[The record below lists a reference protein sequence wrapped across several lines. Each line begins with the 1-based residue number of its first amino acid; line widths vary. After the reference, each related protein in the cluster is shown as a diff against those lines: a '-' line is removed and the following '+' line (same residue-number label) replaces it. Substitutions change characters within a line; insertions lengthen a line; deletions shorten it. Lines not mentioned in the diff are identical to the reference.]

1 MLLIFGLFGLKVW
14 WEKWFTCVQFDK
26 IFTYEDNLNKH
37 MQSNPTFENIQE
49 KWCTFVQN
57 YKAFYLEN
65 NLNKHGQCHTA
76 EISFVVPT
84 NFSCL
89 SAMCK
94 ACYDNGHLT
103 VHEPEQQISKLL
115 CLFLSSYQSHQSK
128 AKRSLTW
135 PLYGL
140 FGLENPI
147 IINGV

>member
-1 MLLIFGLFGLKVW
+1 MGSVTQQQLLLL
-14 WEKWFTCVQFDK
+14 
-26 IFTYEDNLNKH
+26 
-37 MQSNPTFENIQE
+37 
-49 KWCTFVQN
+49 
-57 YKAFYLEN
+57 
-65 NLNKHGQCHTA
+65 
-76 EISFVVPT
+76 VPT

-94 ACYDNGHLT
+94 ACYNNGHLT

-147 IINGV
+147 ITNGVKKKWAI